1 MLPPN
6 SRGSTEL
13 QGPVR
18 PRRHR
23 QNSEERSQRN
33 PRPPQRTDHRLPVDR
48 DDAAAKLRIVFRQRA
63 AQREDQIPAP
73 VDGQR
78 HVLDTHL
85 EGIAWLGAAY
95 GDGPGQDVQTR
106 RGLELLAYLAMVR
119 QAHVG
124 KSTGHGFD
132 RQRVAGLNGEA
143 WGDFCVEVAPV
154 HGGRVGERACD
165 ESACLPLALHGWSP
179 VARLAARFYFIGT
192 PTTEMLIEHSR
203 LLCQPCGRA
212 LENESTGREHINIIR
227 YRQS

>member
-1 MLPPN
+1 MHHKKGRRQRNARAGCKLCKPWKASGVPIE
-6 SRGSTEL
+6 S
-13 QGPVR
+13 PVR
-18 PRRHR
+18 EKWSDHRRRHFA
-23 QNSEERSQRN
+23 
-33 PRPPQRTDHRLPVDR
+33 D
-48 DDAAAKLRIVFRQRA
+48 
-63 AQREDQIPAP
+63 
-73 VDGQR
+73 
-78 HVLDTHL
+78 
-85 EGIAWLGAAY
+85 
-95 GDGPGQDVQTR
+95 QDVRAR

-119 QAHVG
+119 QHDRGIAHVG

-179 VARLAARFYFIGT
+179 VARLAARLHHFRSRH
-192 PTTEMLIEHSR
+192 TEMLIEHSR